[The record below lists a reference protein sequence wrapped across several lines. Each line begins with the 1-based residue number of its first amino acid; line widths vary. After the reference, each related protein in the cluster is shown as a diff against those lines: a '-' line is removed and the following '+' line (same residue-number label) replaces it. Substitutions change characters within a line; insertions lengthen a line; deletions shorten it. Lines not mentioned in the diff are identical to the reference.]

1 MERLCIYE
9 EDVERSKKDRGEG
22 RDELERMCIDE
33 EDVGRSKE
41 ECCDV
46 KL

>member
-1 MERLCIYE
+1 M
-9 EDVERSKKDRGEG
+9 ERSKEDRGEG